1 MDLALSSVSGDGR
14 VVVHVD
20 GEVDVYTAP
29 QLRRY
34 LDAQIQRGCRDL
46 VVDLSAV
53 TFIDSTGLGVL
64 VGRLRMMLTQGGQ
77 LRLVGPTER
86 VLKVF
91 TITGV
96 DRLFPIVGSLD
107 DLDGPGVRG
116 DDRAVVTHQADARDP
131 AEPLPAPGDES
142 A

>member
-1 MDLALSSVSGDGR
+1 MDLGLSSVSLDGR
-14 VVVHVD
+14 VVVNVD

-29 QLRRY
+29 ALRRY

-64 VGRLRMMLTQGGQ
+64 VGRLRMMRTQGGQ
-77 LRLVGPTER
+77 LRLAAPAER
-86 VLKVF
+86 VVKVF
-91 TITGV
+91 AITGV
-96 DRLFPIVGSLD
+96 DRLFDIVDSAD
-107 DLDGPGVRG
+107 AFDDGPVNG
-116 DDRAVVTHQADARDP
+116 TP
-131 AEPLPAPGDES
+131 AASPNES